1 MQPRACCSSFAMILR
16 VANANSYQGVQTVF
30 LDRDGVL
37 NRKAPEG
44 QYVARWDVFHPLPGI
59 EKALRL
65 LNQAKLPVYVVTNQR
80 GVALGLYSED
90 DVYRLHARL
99 ADELAEHG
107 AHVDG
112 FFFCPHDK
120 GECTC
125 RKPGPG
131 LFEQARALHPEIDF
145 ATSIIIGDSLSDM
158 EAGLRLGM
166 HTLFIDGEPLRQKA
180 GADRARAM
188 AGAVTTSLLE
198 AVEHLLADR

>member
-1 MQPRACCSSFAMILR
+1 MILR
-16 VANANSYQGVQTVF
+16 VANRTSYQGVRTVF

-59 EKALRL
+59 EQALQL

-90 DVYRLHARL
+90 EVRRLHARL
-99 ADELAEHG
+99 AAELAQHG

-145 ATSIIIGDSLSDM
+145 AASVMIGDSLSDM
-158 EAGLRLGM
+158 EAGQRLGM
-166 HTLFIDGEPLRQKA
+166 RTIFIDGDPALQKA
-180 GADRARAM
+180 GADRARAL
-188 AGAVTTSLLE
+188 AGASTSSLLQ
-198 AVEHLLADR
+198 AVRHLLAGR

>member
-1 MQPRACCSSFAMILR
+1 MILR
-16 VANANSYQGVQTVF
+16 VAIATSYEGVRTVF

-59 EKALRL
+59 ERALRL
-65 LNQAKLPVYVVTNQR
+65 LNEAQLPVYVVTNQR
-80 GVALGLYSED
+80 GVALGLYAED
-90 DVYRLHARL
+90 DVHRLHARL
-99 ADELAEHG
+99 AEELAQHG

-131 LFEQARALHPEIDF
+131 LFEQARARHPEIDF
-145 ATSIIIGDSLSDM
+145 AASIMIGDSLSDM

-166 HTLFIDGEPLRQKA
+166 HTLFIDGDPTRQKA

-188 AGAVTTSLLE
+188 AGAVATSLLE
-198 AVEHLLADR
+198 AVEHLLARR